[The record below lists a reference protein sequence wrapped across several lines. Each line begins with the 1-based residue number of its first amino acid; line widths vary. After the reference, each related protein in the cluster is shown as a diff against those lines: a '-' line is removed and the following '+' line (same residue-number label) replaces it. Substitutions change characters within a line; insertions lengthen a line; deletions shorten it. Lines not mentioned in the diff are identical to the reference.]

1 MKFFLLPI
9 LLGVVARS
17 FSDDNGISHVLPVL
31 WMACGVGNIYVIAA
45 VQQVVINFQRI
56 GQEATLF
63 DLVSDDD
70 MRSAATGWWPQGVA

>member
-1 MKFFLLPI
+1 M
-9 LLGVVARS
+9 
-17 FSDDNGISHVLPVL
+17 LPVL

-45 VQQVVINFQRI
+45 VEQVVINFQRI

-70 MRSAATGWWPQGVA
+70 MRSAATGW